1 MRIDDFEFEE
11 EKTFSTLSE
20 LLRKIAQEIE
30 EGEEL
35 ELPMPSRREGV
46 IKLSLGEP
54 IETGIEVN
62 LRKQFVHVKISLAWV
77 APETVED

>member
-11 EKTFSTLSE
+11 EKTFSTLAE

-30 EGEEL
+30 DGEEL

-46 IKLSLGEP
+46 IKLGLSEP

-62 LRKQFVHVKISLAWV
+62 LRKQYIHVNISLAWMK
-77 APETVED
+77 PETGEE